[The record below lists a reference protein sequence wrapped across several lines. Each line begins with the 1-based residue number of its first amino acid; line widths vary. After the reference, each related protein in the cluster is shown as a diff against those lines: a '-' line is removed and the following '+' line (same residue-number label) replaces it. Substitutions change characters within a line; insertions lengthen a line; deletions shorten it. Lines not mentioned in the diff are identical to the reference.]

1 MSSYILSI
9 DQGTTSSR
17 AIVFDEKLQ
26 IVGISQKEIENFFP
40 KPGWVEMSAETIYDS
55 VVEVVKDVIIKTR
68 IMPIEIKAIG
78 ITNQRE
84 TTIVWDRKTGK
95 PVYNAL
101 VWQSRQSNDLCEK
114 VIRAGH
120 SSYIKQKTGLTVDP
134 YFSASKIRWILDHIE
149 EGQLR
154 ALNGELMFGTVDS
167 WLVYRLSNGR
177 THITDVSNASRT
189 MLMDIDTLKWDKKLL
204 DIWNIPAS
212 MLPEI
217 KASSEIYDHTDFL
230 GVEIPIASVIGDQQ
244 SALFGQMCFEE
255 GQCKNTYGT
264 GCFLL
269 FNTGKKRVDSK
280 NGLVSTIAW
289 KIGDEVYYAL
299 EGSVFVAGSAI
310 QWLRDGLKLIETAPE
325 SEDKASLVPDSGGV
339 YVVPA
344 FTGLGAPYWDQH
356 ARGAIFG
363 LTRGTT
369 REHLIRAT
377 LESLAYQTY
386 DVIEALENDTGISVK
401 GLQVDGG
408 ACRNNLLMQFQSD
421 ILHAEIIRPV
431 NFETTALGACML
443 AGLATGAFNSLSD
456 LRLMYNVDRRFEPMI
471 SITHQ
476 SRLVNGWKKA
486 VRATMEY

>member
-40 KPGWVEMSAETIYDS
+40 RPGWVEMSAETIYDS
-55 VVEVVKDVIIKTR
+55 VVEVVKDVLIKTR
-68 IMPIEIKAIG
+68 IMPIEIKGIG

-101 VWQSRQSNDLCEK
+101 VWQSRQSNELCEQ
-114 VIRAGH
+114 VIRQGH
-120 SSYIKQKTGLTVDP
+120 ANYIKQKTGLTVDP

-149 EGQLR
+149 DGQLR

-189 MLMDIDTLKWDKKLL
+189 MLMDIDKLQWDKKLL
-204 DIWNIPAS
+204 NIWNIPES

-269 FNTGKKRVDSK
+269 FNTGKRRVDSK

-325 SEDKASLVPDSGGV
+325 SEDKAKMVPDSGGV

-431 NFETTALGACML
+431 NFETTALGTCML
-443 AGLATGAFNSLSD
+443 SGLATGAFNSLSD

-476 SRLVNGWKKA
+476 SRLINGWKKA

>member
-26 IVGISQKEIENFFP
+26 IVGVAQKEIPNFFP
-40 KPGWVEMSAETIYDS
+40 KPGWVEMDANDIYQS
-55 VVEVVKDVIIKTR
+55 VIDVVKEVLIKTR
-68 IMPIEIKAIG
+68 IMPVEIKGIG

-84 TTIVWDRKTGK
+84 TTIVWDKKTGK

-101 VWQSRQSNDLCEK
+101 VWQSRQTNDLCEQ

-120 SSYIKQKTGLTVDP
+120 SNYIKEKTGLPVDP
-134 YFSASKIRWILDHIE
+134 YFSASKIRWILDHID
-149 EGQLR
+149 EGQQR
-154 ALNGELMFGTVDS
+154 AIAGELMFGTVDS
-167 WLVYRLSNGR
+167 WLVYKLSNGR

-189 MLMDIDTLKWDKKLL
+189 MLMDIDKLCWDKKLL
-204 DIWNIPAS
+204 DIWNIPEV

-217 KASSEIYDHTDFL
+217 KESSTIYDYTDFL
-230 GVEIPIASVIGDQQ
+230 ETEIPIASVIGDQQ

-269 FNTGKKRVDSK
+269 FNTGKKRVNSK

-325 SEDKASLVPDSGGV
+325 SEERAARVPDSGGV

-344 FTGLGAPYWDQH
+344 FTGLGAPYWDQN

-369 REHLIRAT
+369 RSHLIRAT
-377 LESLAYQTY
+377 LESLAYQTF
-386 DVIEALENDTGISVK
+386 DVIEALENDTNITLK

-408 ACRNNLLMQFQSD
+408 ACRNNLLMQFQAD

-443 AGLATGAFNSLSD
+443 AGLAVGAFKSQD
-456 LRLMYNVDRRFEPMI
+456 
-471 SITHQ
+471 
-476 SRLVNGWKKA
+476 WKKA
-486 VRATMEY
+486 VRATMEF

>member
-26 IVGISQKEIENFFP
+26 IVGVAQKEIPNFFP
-40 KPGWVEMSAETIYDS
+40 KPGWVEMDANDIYQS
-55 VVEVVKDVIIKTR
+55 VIDVVKEVLIKTR
-68 IMPIEIKAIG
+68 IMPVEIKGIG

-84 TTIVWDRKTGK
+84 TTIVWDKKTGK

-101 VWQSRQSNDLCEK
+101 VWQSRQSNDLCEQ

-120 SSYIKQKTGLTVDP
+120 SNYIKEKTGLPVDP
-134 YFSASKIRWILDHIE
+134 YFSASKIRWILDHID
-149 EGQLR
+149 EGQQR
-154 ALNGELMFGTVDS
+154 AIAGELMFGTVDS
-167 WLVYRLSNGR
+167 WLVYKLSNGR

-189 MLMDIDTLKWDKKLL
+189 MLMDIDKLCWDKKLL
-204 DIWNIPAS
+204 DIWNIPEV

-217 KASSEIYDHTDFL
+217 KESSTIYDYTDFL
-230 GVEIPIASVIGDQQ
+230 ETEIPIASVIGDQQ

-269 FNTGKKRVDSK
+269 FNTGKKRVNSK

-325 SEDKASLVPDSGGV
+325 SEERAARVPDSGGV

-344 FTGLGAPYWDQH
+344 FTGLGAPYWDQN

-369 REHLIRAT
+369 RSHLIRAT
-377 LESLAYQTY
+377 LESLAYQTFV
-386 DVIEALENDTGISVK
+386 VIEALENDT
-401 GLQVDGG
+401 
-408 ACRNNLLMQFQSD
+408 N
-421 ILHAEIIRPV
+421 
-431 NFETTALGACML
+431 
-443 AGLATGAFNSLSD
+443 
-456 LRLMYNVDRRFEPMI
+456 
-471 SITHQ
+471 IT
-476 SRLVNGWKKA
+476 LK
-486 VRATMEY
+486 

>member
-1 MSSYILSI
+1 MSYILSI

-17 AIVFDEKLQ
+17 AIIFDEKLNIVAIAQQQ
-26 IVGISQKEIENFFP
+26 IANFFP
-40 KPGWVEMSAETIYDS
+40 KPGWVEMDANDIYNS
-55 VVEVVKDVIIKTR
+55 VLYVVKEALSKAK
-68 IMPIEIKAIG
+68 IMPVEINAIG

-84 TTIVWDRKTGK
+84 TTIVWDKNTGE
-95 PVYNAL
+95 PIYNAL

-114 VIRAGH
+114 VIRAGY
-120 SSYIKQKTGLTVDP
+120 SQYIKEKTGLTVDP
-134 YFSASKIRWILDHIE
+134 YFSASKIRWILDHVN
-149 EGQLR
+149 EGQER
-154 ALNGELMFGTVDS
+154 ANNGELLFGTVDS
-167 WLVYRLSNGR
+167 WLVYKLSNGR

-189 MLMDIDTLKWDKKLL
+189 MLMDIDNLCWDKKLL
-204 DIWNIPAS
+204 NIWNIPES

-217 KASSEIYDHTDFL
+217 KGSSEIYDHTDVL
-230 GVEIPIASVIGDQQ
+230 GVPIPIASVIGDQQ

-255 GQCKNTYGT
+255 GQAKNTYGT

-269 FNTGKKRVDSK
+269 FNTGKKRVNS
-280 NGLVSTIAW
+280 NSGLVSTIGW
-289 KIGDEVYYAL
+289 KIKDEVYYAL
-299 EGSVFVAGSAI
+299 EGSVFVAGAAI
-310 QWLRDGLKLIETAPE
+310 QWLRDGLKLIESAAD
-325 SEDKASLVPDSGGV
+325 SEALALKVPDSAGV

-344 FTGLGAPYWDQH
+344 FTGLGAPYWDQN

-386 DVIEALENDTGISVK
+386 DVIEALENDTNISVK

-408 ACRNNLLMQFQSD
+408 ACRNNYLMQFQSD

-443 AGLATGAFNSLSD
+443 AGLATGAFKSQEELKM
-456 LRLMYNVDRRFEPMI
+456 MYNVDRRFVPMI

-476 SRLVNGWKKA
+476 SRLVSGWKRA
-486 VRATMEY
+486 VKATMDF